1 MIKMEESSGFP
12 VLFGGENSNPPDD
25 GGKDKILGLQLS
37 ARLQNNGLKDKIF
50 LGLELIARL
59 QHRTRGLRH
68 LTRIHG
74 VDLTNETQDTCPKR
88 SIKKEIYEE
97 VLGISYSTVSQSEK
111 VVAHDLKEPHSGA
124 IKTMSASRKLN
135 TGEKT
140 VLSWMIETGTILQH
154 EKIHE
159 PRNKTPFMDLHCRST
174 QMEFVDQVSYFFA
187 LSFMLCRIV
196 CSNHGQ

>member
-1 MIKMEESSGFP
+1 MSYVTDASVVGSLMYLKGTTNIGIIFHGDMSCAFPLMGLASGSKSIPESIRTESLEVYFGNCTMIKMEESSGFP

-50 LGLELIARL
+50 QGLEPIARL

-111 VVAHDLKEPHSGA
+111 VVAHDLKKSH
-124 IKTMSASRKLN
+124 
-135 TGEKT
+135 
-140 VLSWMIETGTILQH
+140 ILVQ
-154 EKIHE
+154 
-159 PRNKTPFMDLHCRST
+159 
-174 QMEFVDQVSYFFA
+174 
-187 LSFMLCRIV
+187 
-196 CSNHGQ
+196 

>member
-1 MIKMEESSGFP
+1 MGLASGSTSIPESIRTESLEVEFGNYTMIKMEESSGFT

-74 VDLTNETQDTCPKR
+74 VDLTNETQDT
-88 SIKKEIYEE
+88 Y
-97 VLGISYSTVSQSEK
+97 LY
-111 VVAHDLKEPHSGA
+111 LFHSPLCQFPSH
-124 IKTMSASRKLN
+124 TN
-135 TGEKT
+135 TPT
-140 VLSWMIETGTILQH
+140 FNS
-154 EKIHE
+154 
-159 PRNKTPFMDLHCRST
+159 
-174 QMEFVDQVSYFFA
+174 
-187 LSFMLCRIV
+187 LSFIYHNLKNSLYISLTFSTKFILFHIFFLRF
-196 CSNHGQ
+196 SFK

>member
-37 ARLQNNGLKDKIF
+37 ARLQNNSLKDKIF

-154 EKIHE
+154 EKE
-159 PRNKTPFMDLHCRST
+159 DY
-174 QMEFVDQVSYFFA
+174 E
-187 LSFMLCRIV
+187 
-196 CSNHGQ
+196 HGDEL

>member
-1 MIKMEESSGFP
+1 MAMTFHSDVRFTCIIYQDP
-12 VLFGGENSNPPDD
+12 RN
-25 GGKDKILGLQLS
+25 
-37 ARLQNNGLKDKIF
+37 
-50 LGLELIARL
+50 
-59 QHRTRGLRH
+59 

-135 TGEKT
+135 TGKKT

-154 EKIHE
+154 EKVHA
-159 PRNKTPFMDLHCRST
+159 KMT
-174 QMEFVDQVSYFFA
+174 QQY
-187 LSFMLCRIV
+187 
-196 CSNHGQ
+196 